1 MTENLLAI
9 KRKSDN
15 SFPIHEENPYT
26 CNFLIKKITKYYQKI
41 IFVCLL
47 CTVKVNSIKY
57 VHCNCSHN
65 LHNCT
70 T

>member
-26 CNFLIKKITKYYQKI
+26 CNFLIKKNYKI
-41 IFVCLL
+41 LSKNNTCMP
-47 CTVKVNSIKY
+47 S
-57 VHCNCSHN
+57 
-65 LHNCT
+65 LHS
-70 T
+70 